1 MPPRD
6 DLLCSI
12 PIQKPYTLSIQ
23 FYTGFDYDSHDV
35 IILNWI
41 TMEKTYKVDGMSCN
55 GCRGHVEEILS
66 KVDGVEKVNV
76 LLDDAEA
83 QISGNVNLIDL
94 QNSLKNDGGHY
105 SIRNVKDAPVEKE
118 VIPEEA
124 KTGKYYCPMRCEGEK
139 MYDQLIDCPVC
150 GMDLVPE
157 VSDSLEESE
166 QANYQRLK
174 NKLWISIGFTLPVF
188 VIAMSEMIPNNPL
201 YQWLDVGIWNWIQ
214 FVLTLPVVFYS
225 TRMFFE
231 RAWRSLKTWNLN
243 MFTLIGVGAGVAWSF
258 SVIALIAPGLF
269 PAEFKNMDG
278 HVFLYFETAVVILT
292 LVLVGQVL
300 EAKAHSQTNAS
311 IKALLEL
318 APNDAI
324 RISKTGLMEFITVD
338 QIKVGDQ
345 LRIRPS
351 DKVPVD
357 GCVYSGTANI
367 DESTITGEPIPVYKT
382 VGDAVTSG
390 TINTNTSF
398 DMIAEKIGDDTLLA
412 QIIDLVKK
420 ASSSRAPIQNL
431 ADRISGYFVPTVIL
445 VSLATFFLWWI
456 FGPEPS
462 IVYGLVNAIAV
473 LIIACPCALGLAT
486 AMSVMVGMG
495 KGAENGVLIKNAEKL
510 EELSS
515 IDVLIVDKTGTVT
528 VGKPSID
535 SFRVFDDSI
544 SEEFAL
550 QIASSLNSHSEHPL
564 ANAFLESSKSKDIEM
579 LESKD
584 VRIESGFGI
593 EGLVNQ
599 KKVRLGSNSFIKSDF
614 KIDPKDEKNTISW
627 LEIDEKVVG
636 YFSISD
642 KVKPMAT
649 NAIND
654 LHNNYIK
661 VVMLSGDHEQ
671 AVSTVA
677 NKLGIDEYKSKCLPT
692 DKIEEVKRFQNHGYK
707 VAVAGD
713 GTNDAP
719 ALAQANIGI
728 AMDSGTD
735 VAIKS
740 ADITL
745 LKGDITGITRAI
757 KLSKSV
763 MKNIKQ
769 NLFFALIYN
778 TVGIPI
784 AAGVL
789 FPVFGM
795 LLSPMIAALAMSF
808 SSVSV
813 IGNSL
818 RLKSVSLNA

>member
-1 MPPRD
+1 
-6 DLLCSI
+6 
-12 PIQKPYTLSIQ
+12 
-23 FYTGFDYDSHDV
+23 
-35 IILNWI
+35 
-41 TMEKTYKVDGMSCN
+41 MEKTYKVDGMTCN

-66 KVDGVEKVNV
+66 KVERVEKVHV
-76 LLDDAEA
+76 LLDEAEA
-83 QISGNVNLIDL
+83 QISGNVDLTDL
-94 QNSLKNDGGHY
+94 QKSLKEDGGHY
-105 SIRNVKDAPVEKE
+105 SIRNVEDAPAEKE

-139 MYDQLIDCPVC
+139 MYDKPGDCPVC

-166 QANYQRLK
+166 QANYQRLE
-174 NKLWISIGFTLPVF
+174 NKLWISVSFTLPVF

-214 FVLTLPVVFYS
+214 FVLTIPIVFYS

-243 MFTLIGVGAGVAWSF
+243 MFTLIGIGAGVAWGF
-258 SVIALIAPGLF
+258 SVIALLLPDLF

-318 APNDAI
+318 TPNDAI
-324 RISKTGLMEFITVD
+324 RISETGLMEFITVD
-338 QIKVGDQ
+338 EINVGDR

-351 DKVPVD
+351 DKIPVD
-357 GCVYSGTANI
+357 GKLHSGTANI
-367 DESTITGEPIPVYKT
+367 DESTITGESIPVFKSI
-382 VGDAVTSG
+382 GDAVTSG

-398 DMIAEKIGDDTLLA
+398 DMIADKIGNDTLLA

-431 ADRISGYFVPTVIL
+431 TDRISGYFVPTVIL
-445 VSLATFFLWWI
+445 VSIATFVLWWL

-462 IVYGLVNAIAV
+462 VVYGLVNAIAV

-486 AMSVMVGMG
+486 PMSVMVGMG

-510 EELSS
+510 EHLSY
-515 IDVLIVDKTGTVT
+515 IDVLIVDKTGTLT
-528 VGKPSID
+528 EGKPSISSVQLFND
-535 SFRVFDDSI
+535 SFTEVKAI
-544 SEEFAL
+544 
-550 QIASSLNSHSEHPL
+550 QIAASLNAHSEHPL
-564 ANAFLESSKSKDIEM
+564 ANAFLEYAKSKEIEI
-579 LESKD
+579 LEAKD
-584 VRIESGFGI
+584 VSIEAGFGI
-593 EGLVNQ
+593 KGTVNGS
-599 KKVRLGSNSFIKSDF
+599 KIRLGSDSYINTDLQISTEDQNK
-614 KIDPKDEKNTISW
+614 TISW
-627 LEIDEKVVG
+627 LEIDGNIVS
-636 YFSISD
+636 YFSIFD
-642 KVKPMAT
+642 QIKPLVI

-654 LHNNYIK
+654 LHENNIK

-671 AVSTVA
+671 SVA
-677 NKLGIDEYKSKCLPT
+677 FVAKELSIDEYKAKCLPA
-692 DKIEEVKRFQNHGYK
+692 DKIQKVKDLQESGLK

-719 ALAQANIGI
+719 ALAQADIGI
-728 AMDSGTD
+728 AMDTGTD
-735 VAIKS
+735 VAIETS
-740 ADITL
+740 DITVL
-745 LKGDITGITRAI
+745 NGDITGVTRAI

-784 AAGVL
+784 AAGIL
-789 FPVFGM
+789 FPVFGL

-818 RLKSVSLNA
+818 RLKTVSLSA